1 MEILI
6 QRFNEKYARTQV
18 DSIRDFAQKIDW
30 NNRLIGI
37 KGARG
42 VGKTTLILQYIKK
55 FYSSNEAVLY
65 TSLDHLYFLE
75 NKLYDLAEKFYQ
87 KGGKLLALDE
97 VHRYPNWST
106 EIKNIY
112 DDFPDLKVIFTG
124 SSLLQ
129 IHNAKADLSRRAVM
143 YNMPGLSFREY
154 LQFETGIVFNAFSL
168 TDLIGTHRQIT
179 LDIINK
185 IKPLAYFHEYLKY
198 GYFPFYLENRDMVQQ
213 KLGEVLNVVLDVDI
227 PQYEQV
233 QISNIIL
240 VKKLLQIIAESVPF
254 KPNFNAIS
262 QRSGIS
268 INSIKKYISYL
279 NDAELILLLHS
290 STNGLTWIGKP
301 DKIYI
306 NNPNYM
312 YSLVGDKAEIGNI
325 RETFFFNQV
334 NHVAEVN
341 ASPGSD
347 FLINNQYTFEIGG
360 KSKKY
365 KQISDIQNAYLVKDD
380 IETGYEN
387 TIPLWLFGF
396 LY

>member
-18 DSIRDFAQKIDW
+18 DSIRDFVKKIDW

-55 FYSSNEAVLY
+55 YYSSTETVLY

-75 NKLYDLAEKFYQ
+75 NKLYDLAERFYQ

-97 VHRYPNWST
+97 VHRYDNWST

-112 DDFPDLKVIFTG
+112 DDFPDLKIIFTG

-129 IHNAKADLSRRAVM
+129 IHKAKADLSRRAVM

-154 LQFETGIVFNAFSL
+154 LQFETGFTFNAVSFTEL
-168 TDLIGTHRQIT
+168 MENHRQIT

-185 IKPLAYFHEYLKY
+185 IRPLAYFHDYLKH
-198 GYFPFYLENRDMVQQ
+198 GYFPFYLENKEMVQQ

-240 VKKLLQIIAESVPF
+240 IKKLLQIIAESVPF

-268 INSIKKYISYL
+268 INTIKKYIGYL

-290 STNGLTWIGKP
+290 STNGLTRIGKP
-301 DKIYI
+301 DKIYM
-306 NNPNYM
+306 NNSNYM
-312 YSLVGDKAEIGNI
+312 YSMVGDKAEIGNI
-325 RETFFFNQV
+325 RETFFFNQA
-334 NHVAEVN
+334 NQVAEVN
-341 ASPGSD
+341 ASPVSD
-347 FLINNQYTFEIGG
+347 FLVNNHYTFEIGG
-360 KSKKY
+360 RSKKS
-365 KQISDIQNAYLVKDD
+365 KQISDVKNSFLVKDD

>member
-1 MEILI
+1 MEVLV

-18 DSIRDFAQKIDW
+18 KSIRDFVQEIDW

-55 FYSSNEAVLY
+55 NYSSTDAVLY
-65 TSLDHLYFLE
+65 ASLDHLYFLE
-75 NKLYDLAEKFYQ
+75 NNLYSLAEKFYQ

-97 VHRYPNWST
+97 VHRYPNWSN

-112 DDFPDLKVIFTG
+112 DDFPDLKIIFTG

-129 IHNAKADLSRRAVM
+129 IHKSKADLSRRAVI

-154 LQFETGIVFNAFSL
+154 LLFETGFTFSRIEL
-168 TDLIGTHRQIT
+168 PELLKNHRQLS
-179 LDIINK
+179 LDIISK
-185 IKPLAYFHEYLKY
+185 IKPLAYFSDFLKF
-198 GYFPFYLENRDMVQQ
+198 GFFPFYLENRNLVEQ
-213 KLGEVLNVVLDVDI
+213 KLSEVINVVLDVDI

-240 VKKLLQIIAESVPF
+240 LKKLLHIISESVPF

-268 INSIKKYISYL
+268 INSVKKYITYL
-279 NDAELILLLHS
+279 DDAELILQLHPCS
-290 STNGLTWIGKP
+290 NGLPQMGKP
-301 DKIYI
+301 DKIYL
-306 NNPNYM
+306 NNPNYI
-312 YSLVGDKAEIGNI
+312 YSLAGDRADIGNV

-334 NHVAEVN
+334 KQVAEVN
-341 ASPGSD
+341 TSPTSD
-347 FLINNQYTFEIGG
+347 FLVNKLYTFEVGG
-360 KSKKY
+360 KNKKK
-365 KQISDIQNAYLVKDD
+365 KQISETPNSYLVKDD

-387 TIPLWLFGF
+387 TIPLWMFGL

>member
-1 MEILI
+1 MEVLI
-6 QRFNEKYARTQV
+6 RRYDEKFARTQV
-18 DSIRDFAQKIDW
+18 DSIRDFVKKVDW

-42 VGKTTLILQYIKK
+42 VGKTTLVLQYIKK
-55 FYSSNEAVLY
+55 FISPTETALY
-65 TSLDHLYFLE
+65 ASLDHLYFLE
-75 NKLYDLAEKFYQ
+75 NKLYDLAEEFYQ

-129 IHNAKADLSRRAVM
+129 INKAKADLSRRAVI

-154 LQFETGIVFNAFSL
+154 LQFETGIVFNVVSFTEL
-168 TDLIGTHRQIT
+168 LENHRQISS
-179 LDIINK
+179 DIIVK
-185 IKPLAYFHEYLKY
+185 IKPMVYFHDYLKY

-240 VKKLLQIIAESVPF
+240 IKKLLLIIAESVPF

-268 INSIKKYISYL
+268 INTIKKYITYL

-290 STNGLTWIGKP
+290 STNGLTRIGKP
-301 DKIYI
+301 DKIYL
-306 NNPNYM
+306 NNSNYM
-312 YSLVGDKAEIGNI
+312 YSMVGDNAEIGNI
-325 RETFFFNQV
+325 RETFFYNQV
-334 NHVAEVN
+334 CQVAGIN
-341 ASPGSD
+341 AYLESD
-347 FLINNQYTFEIGG
+347 FLVNNQYTFEIGG
-360 KSKKY
+360 KNKKY
-365 KQISDIQNAYLVKDD
+365 KQISGVKNSFLVKDD